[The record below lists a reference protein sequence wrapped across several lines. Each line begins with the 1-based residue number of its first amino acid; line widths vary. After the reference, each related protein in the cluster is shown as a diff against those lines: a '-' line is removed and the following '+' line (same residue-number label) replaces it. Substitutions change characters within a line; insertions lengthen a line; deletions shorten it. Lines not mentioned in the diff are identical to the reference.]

1 MMTAT
6 HSKISR
12 GRLARALKLSLLA
25 LAAVLLQSPEARAQ
39 WTTPNAQGNINST
52 NTGNVGVGTTT
63 PTYQFDLVSP
73 TGSAFRV
80 RDAAGYEYFST
91 SSRTGTYGTTPVV
104 SLAGGRMI
112 VENNGPDGDNHTI
125 VRRMVNSLIFNPSDH
140 PNLPGGLMVRR
151 VGGSP
156 ILFVDQSTNGN
167 VGVGTTAP
175 TYLLDISGST
185 GAAFRVRDA
194 AGREYFSTSARTGTY
209 GTTPVVS
216 LAGGRLIVEHNGP
229 DGDNH
234 TVVRRAVNGVIFN
247 PSEHPQLPGAFMV
260 RQVGGYY
267 GLFVDQNT
275 NGNVGIGT
283 TAPADK
289 LHVAGNIRVDGNIN
303 AKYQDVAE
311 WVPSTQKLAPGTVVV
326 LDKSERNHVLASSRA
341 YDTKVAG
348 VVSLQPGISLGE
360 GGEGKVLVATTGR
373 VKIKVDA
380 TRGPVEVGDLL
391 VTSDAEGVA
400 MKSVPVELG
409 GTQIHRPGTIIG
421 KALEPLERG
430 VGEILVLLSLQ

>member
-1 MMTAT
+1 MTAT